1 MINVDFKTCQNFI
14 HLYFPPAAQSRNFI
28 LDIHLRRAK
37 LFLMLSVLGCLL
49 SYLLSYPSLLSTFSY
64 ALNFSILSFF
74 TSNSL
79 LVCMISHELDIFT
92 YTYENPVHLLKY
104 APILSKAVPRGK
116 CFPPLPPNS
125 PPLHFNKQ
133 FFAFFMTPHRAKFMR
148 SFLRNSK

>member
-14 HLYFPPAAQSRNFI
+14 HLYFPPAAQSRNFT

-116 CFPPLPPNS
+116 CFPPLPPNF
-125 PPLHFNKQ
+125 PP
-133 FFAFFMTPHRAKFMR
+133 P
-148 SFLRNSK
+148 SF